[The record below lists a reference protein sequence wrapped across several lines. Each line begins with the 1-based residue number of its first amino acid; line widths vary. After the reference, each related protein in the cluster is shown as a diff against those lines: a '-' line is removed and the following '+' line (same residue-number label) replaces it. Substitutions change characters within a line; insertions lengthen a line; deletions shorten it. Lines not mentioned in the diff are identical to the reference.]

1 MDSYGKDHFTKQKS
15 GCKHG
20 VLTHIYNLRT
30 SEADTG
36 GW

>member
-1 MDSYGKDHFTKQKS
+1 MERIISQNRNLD
-15 GCKHG
+15 
-20 VLTHIYNLRT
+20 VNMLTHIYNLRT